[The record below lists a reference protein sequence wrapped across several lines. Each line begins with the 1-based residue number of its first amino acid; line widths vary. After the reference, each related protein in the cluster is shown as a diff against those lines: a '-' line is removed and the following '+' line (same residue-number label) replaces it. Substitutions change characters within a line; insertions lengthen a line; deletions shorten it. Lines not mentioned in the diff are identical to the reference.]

1 MKKVL
6 GRHKAGMATGLS
18 SGDARFMTGYFF
30 LFSIYG
36 ITTPFL
42 QVLIKGLGYD
52 SAQIGFY
59 LGLFEAAGIG
69 GQLLLARV
77 ADRSGA
83 YRPWLLLTAALTILS
98 AFPLA
103 LFPSPLIT
111 AMAVVAM
118 AFGVRGMV
126 PVMDASVVAHTQGNE
141 ERGDRVEGER
151 PGETRAKRGNYG
163 LIRSVGSIG
172 YICMLLVT
180 QTANLQHGK
189 PLAIAS
195 WEAGAAVIF
204 MLILVIVPESGRLAR
219 KEPTEQRKSRG
230 RLDLRLFLGLVIIG
244 LGRLAMA
251 PVNSFFTLYVTD
263 VVKGDMAGI
272 YWALSAA
279 AEVPALIVAKR
290 FIDRFG
296 PMRVLAV
303 STAAIA
309 VRLSLY
315 IVAPNVAGVIAAQLL
330 HFFCY
335 GLFLPSAIAFVSSL
349 VPPERRVWGM
359 SLLTGV
365 AVGFPSFL
373 GSSLGGM
380 ILERGGYDA
389 LFGWAIVPAIL
400 GLAIWFATRKTL
412 DVREGSV
419 RTEAAR

>member
-1 MKKVL
+1 MNSK
-6 GRHKAGMATGLS
+6 GSRPAS
-18 SGDARFMTGYFF
+18 SGPAPGDARFMTGYFF

-52 SAQIGFY
+52 SAHIGFY

-103 LFPSPLIT
+103 LFPSPIVT
-111 AMAVVAM
+111 AIAIIAM

-126 PVMDASVVAHTQGNE
+126 PVMDASVVAHTHRSDE
-141 ERGDRVEGER
+141 VKERA
-151 PGETRAKRGNYG
+151 AKGPEAGAKASRGNYG

-180 QTANLQHGK
+180 QTADLQHGR
-189 PLAIAS
+189 PLSIAS
-195 WEAGAAVIF
+195 WEAGAAGLF
-204 MLILVIVPESGRLAR
+204 MLILFLVPESGRVERREREAKR
-219 KEPTEQRKSRG
+219 KTRG
-230 RLDLRLFLGLVIIG
+230 GLDMRLFLGLLIIG

-251 PVNSFFTLYVTD
+251 PINSFFTLYVTD
-263 VVKGDMAGI
+263 VVKGNMAGI

-279 AEVPALIVAKR
+279 AEVPALIVAKW

-315 IVAPNVAGVIAAQLL
+315 IVAPNVAGVIVAQLL

-373 GSSLGGM
+373 GSSLGGL
-380 ILERGGYDA
+380 ILEGGGYRA
-389 LFGWAIVPAIL
+389 LFGWAILPALL
-400 GLAIWFATRKTL
+400 GLAIWFATRKRL

-419 RTEAAR
+419 RA